1 MGSSAPGAA
10 RVHIALNY
18 STANPGMSRTFILTI
33 ASSSARSHR
42 TTGHAPAYV
51 LASHIAKVRP
61 HPYR

>member
-1 MGSSAPGAA
+1 
-10 RVHIALNY
+10 VHIALNY